1 VTIALVAVVVLGAL
15 AWLGDAQQSIGV
27 SKAYPDGYR
36 WGLPSV
42 RAAFD
47 VAVAA
52 LNPFGGLPRDA
63 QLRRV
68 DRENMIVVW
77 TSSGRRSIVSGYSFV
92 WQPRD
97 EVGWGDHIIV
107 RVGASAEGSGSL
119 VATYVART
127 WRPWPVRR
135 LTETIARWRATLA
148 PAPASYTSTC
158 THIDVLA
165 LRRAMGTV
173 VAEDGPLSVHRTS
186 WAKLVMVGLTDP
198 QTVVAHWSAPY
209 PTFDLNGYSLTYSDA
224 VFVGQGGLYI
234 HLVPAHALRSTRVP
248 EWDNFLTAVN
258 DPVCPPRRL
267 PTPSV
272 DAT

>member
-1 VTIALVAVVVLGAL
+1 MVAALGAL
-15 AWLGDAQQSIGV
+15 AWLGDAQQSIVV

-36 WGLPSV
+36 RGPPSTP
-42 RAAFD
+42 AAFD

-52 LNPFGGLPRDA
+52 MNAFGGLPRDA

-68 DRENMIVVW
+68 DRENVAVVW
-77 TSSGRRSIVSGYSFV
+77 TSSGRRSIVSGYSFL

-97 EVGWGDHIIV
+97 EAGWEDHIIV
-107 RVGASAEGSGSL
+107 RVRASAEGSGSL

-127 WRPWPVRR
+127 WRPWPVRWFSQ
-135 LTETIARWRATLA
+135 TFARWSAPLA
-148 PAPASYTSTC
+148 PVPASYTSAC
-158 THIDVLA
+158 AHIDVVA
-165 LRRAMGTV
+165 LRRTMGTV
-173 VAEDGPLSVHRTS
+173 VAEDGPLSVHRTF
-186 WAKLVMVGLTDP
+186 WAQLVTVGLTDP
-198 QTVVAHWSAPY
+198 QTVVAHWNAPY
-209 PTFDLNGYSLTYSDA
+209 PTFDLNGYTLTYSDA

-258 DPVCPPRRL
+258 DPVCPPRRF
-267 PTPSV
+267 PTPSL